1 MHNAALYALTVLIWG
16 STWYAVTLQL
26 GVVHPVSS
34 VSYRFALAALL
45 LFVYTYG
52 IKKNRQR
59 TFSFKQHIFIALL
72 GLCLFCVNYILFY
85 FGTQHLTSGLVAI
98 IFSTI
103 TLMNIFNQAIFFR
116 IKVKRQV
123 AFGSII
129 GLFGILLVFWPEI
142 VAFDLK
148 SAALQGILLCLLASY
163 SASLGN
169 MVSIK
174 NSRYKI
180 PILEANTYG
189 MAYGAFFSFII
200 AIYIGAPFTF
210 DTSFSY
216 VSSMLYLACFGSAI
230 AFGCYLTLMK
240 NIGADKAAYST
251 VLFPIVALTIST
263 VLEGYVWNTTA
274 IIGVSLA
281 LIGNVIAMTDNK
293 RIRKN
298 TP

>member
-26 GVVHPVSS
+26 GVVHPILS

-45 LFVYTYG
+45 LFIYTYG
-52 IKKNRQR
+52 IRRNRQR
-59 TFSFKQHIFIALL
+59 VFSFKQHLFIALL

-85 FGTQHLTSGLVAI
+85 FGTEHLTSGLVAI

-103 TLMNIFNQAIFFR
+103 TLMNIFNQAIFFK
-116 IKVKRQV
+116 IKVKKRV
-123 AFGSII
+123 TAGSIV
-129 GLFGILLVFWPEI
+129 GLSGILFVFWPE
-142 VAFDLK
+142 VMAFK
-148 SAALQGILLCLLASY
+148 STALQGILLCLLASY

-174 NSRYKI
+174 NRKCKI
-180 PILEANTYG
+180 PVLEANTYG
-189 MAYGAFFSFII
+189 MAYGAFFSLIL
-200 AIYIGAPFTF
+200 ALYLGVPFTF

-230 AFGCYLTLMK
+230 AFGCYLTLMQ

-251 VLFPIVALTIST
+251 VLFPIVALGIST
-263 VLEGYVWNTTA
+263 ILEGYVWSATA
-274 IIGVSLA
+274 IVGVSLA
-281 LIGNVIAMTDNK
+281 LIGNIIAMTDNK
-293 RIRKN
+293 R
-298 TP
+298 